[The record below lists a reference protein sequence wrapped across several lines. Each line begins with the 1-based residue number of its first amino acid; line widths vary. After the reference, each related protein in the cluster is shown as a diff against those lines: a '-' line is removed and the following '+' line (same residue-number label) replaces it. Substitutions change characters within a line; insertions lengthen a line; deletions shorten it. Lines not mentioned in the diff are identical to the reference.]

1 MNKYVMVS
9 FYNCN
14 YQVKVNT
21 LSNQIVL
28 EEKNLDTISEV
39 LEDYSMVAVEKQIF
53 LKFVEK
59 LNLELPENVKSELEG
74 APREY
79 VYLQNTY
86 NQKLVIDQVNKEYM
100 ISKFISNTHIN

>member
-28 EEKNLDTISEV
+28 EEKNLGKHMDMI
-39 LEDYSMVAVEKQIF
+39 L
-53 LKFVEK
+53 
-59 LNLELPENVKSELEG
+59 
-74 APREY
+74 
-79 VYLQNTY
+79 YLQ
-86 NQKLVIDQVNKEYM
+86 KEIM
-100 ISKFISNTHIN
+100 KN